1 MNHVGGR
8 FIREARTA
16 RKAHIGA
23 HAAHAWPLLEE
34 ELVRSPKY
42 GVIAL
47 IETQQGS
54 EALAAY
60 VPDLW
65 CVTIASRAGEAVMLA
80 MCSHVSPRVGQGVVM
95 MMSGRRV
102 SLARSL
108 PISLPAPIQLTD
120 HSPLT
125 SSAAWR
131 ANRAAFHA
139 AHHVRL

>member
-54 EALAAY
+54 EAHRSVRSRLVVCDDREPCRRGCHAGY
-60 VPDLW
+60 VW
-65 CVTIASRAGEAVMLA
+65 
-80 MCSHVSPRVGQGVVM
+80 VVM